1 MLFMHTYDLYTQI
14 YGNGTWNKVE
24 NWNYSSLKA
33 QYSIN
38 SLVLNKNNPILC
50 DYDAYIKKHKQ

>member
-1 MLFMHTYDLYTQI
+1 MHINDLHTQI
-14 YGNGTWNKVE
+14 HGNETWNKVE
-24 NWNYSSLKA
+24 NWNYSFLKA

-50 DYDAYIKKHKQ
+50 DYEGYIIKHRQ

>member
-1 MLFMHTYDLYTQI
+1 MHTYDLYTQI